1 MFRCRGLAAFLF
13 LVLLLSCGGQEE
25 QALSGFFDAVQSG
38 DNTALAAV
46 SVMEMPVDVQ
56 SWEIVE
62 IGEESSET
70 FKLPELLRTVR
81 DAKREVDYHAEK
93 MGIFMDDNKAIHGRY
108 EAQIEKDP
116 EAELKG
122 DLAEHQKKWKELLQ
136 VEKDLAETHKKAN
149 RAVEIERAG
158 AGVSLMG
165 SAVNEH
171 LEGDVAIKQAQVN
184 VNTGSEEKVYLFTLK
199 NYNLFNTKNQIQ
211 QRSRWIIADIQN

>member
-1 MFRCRGLAAFLF
+1 MFRCRGLATFLF
-13 LVLLLSCGGQEE
+13 PVLLLSCGGQEE
-25 QALSGFFDAVQSG
+25 QALGVFFDAAQSG

-62 IGEESSET
+62 IGEESTED
-70 FKLPELLRTVR
+70 FKLPELLREMR

-93 MGIFMDDNKAIHGRY
+93 MGIFMDDNKSIHGQY
-108 EAQIEKDP
+108 IAQIEKDP
-116 EAELKG
+116 EVELEG
-122 DLAEHQKKWKELLQ
+122 DLAEYQKKWEELLQ
-136 VEKDLAETHKKAN
+136 VEKGLAADHKQAN

-184 VNTGSEEKVYLFTLK
+184 VNTGSEEKLYIFTLK
-199 NYNLFNTKNQIQ
+199 NYSLFNTKNQIQ
-211 QRSRWIIADIQN
+211 QRSRWIIADIQE